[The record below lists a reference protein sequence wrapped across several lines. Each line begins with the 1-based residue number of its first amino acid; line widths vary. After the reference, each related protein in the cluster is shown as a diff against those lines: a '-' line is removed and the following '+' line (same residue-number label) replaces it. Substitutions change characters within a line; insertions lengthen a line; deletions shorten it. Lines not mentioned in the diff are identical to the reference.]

1 MESPRSVSVGEAQES
16 HLVCGQSCL
25 APRQVPTCAL
35 VVFAV
40 QHRNASEGAPNVG
53 VEFMNTCIHTFV
65 NGFTGQ
71 LANIWHN
78 LLHAV
83 GQQAPEIR

>member
-1 MESPRSVSVGEAQES
+1 MSVGEAQES

-40 QHRNASEGAPNVG
+40 QHRNASEGALNVG
-53 VEFMNTCIHTFV
+53 VEFMNTYIH
-65 NGFTGQ
+65 
-71 LANIWHN
+71 L
-78 LLHAV
+78 
-83 GQQAPEIR
+83 